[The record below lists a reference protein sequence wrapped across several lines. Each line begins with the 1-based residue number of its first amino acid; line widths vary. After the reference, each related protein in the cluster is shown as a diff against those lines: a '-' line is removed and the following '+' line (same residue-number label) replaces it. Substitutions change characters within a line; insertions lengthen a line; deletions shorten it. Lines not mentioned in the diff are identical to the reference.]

1 VTPGLRTN
9 AQVSVRSADGTTI
22 AAAAGL
28 VNGIGRRLPWWRPRL
43 AAGPPAAPGLPWR
56 REWGYLS
63 GSRPSRRP
71 PESSPMSN
79 ASSSPL
85 KVAIIG
91 CGRPRGTDG
100 ATGFGMAHR
109 HMAGFFATGR
119 CTLAA
124 VADVSR
130 GNAEAFVAAHNP
142 AAAIFADYR
151 KLLRAVRPDVVSVC
165 LWPHLHAQVVGA
177 AARWHPRVIFCEKP
191 MDINWDACLRMHRT
205 CRRNGVL
212 LAINH
217 QRRFNRPLAKARA
230 LLDGGAIGRLLRME
244 GAWHNL
250 SDSGTHVLDLMFF
263 FNQDT
268 PADWVLGQIDLR
280 GATKVFGALNAGHGL
295 TEFRF
300 RNGVRALYHFGHQH
314 GELGCL
320 LRLTGEGGVIEI
332 LNEAPWLRLR
342 RHGQA
347 EWEPV
352 DTGESIH
359 DDQAIYRAIAD
370 ILACLD
376 AGTMPQL
383 ASDHALQTAEIIFAT
398 HESARRRARVDL
410 PLPSGPCAMLS
421 MVAAGELKVVNPV
434 ELPAPA
440 APADKPPPRPKPAA
454 KRRPRR
460 RKK

>member
-1 VTPGLRTN
+1 
-9 AQVSVRSADGTTI
+9 
-22 AAAAGL
+22 
-28 VNGIGRRLPWWRPRL
+28 
-43 AAGPPAAPGLPWR
+43 
-56 REWGYLS
+56 
-63 GSRPSRRP
+63 
-71 PESSPMSN
+71 MSN
-79 ASSSPL
+79 TSSSPL

-119 CTLAA
+119 CALAA
-124 VADVSR
+124 VADLSR
-130 GNAEAFVAAHNP
+130 ENAAAFVAAHNP
-142 AAAIFADYR
+142 AAAIYADYR
-151 KLLRAVRPDVVSVC
+151 RLLREVRPDVVSVC
-165 LWPHLHAQVVGA
+165 LWPHLHARVVCA
-177 AARWHPRVIFCEKP
+177 AARYHPRVILCEKP
-191 MDINWDACLRMHRT
+191 MDVHWDACLRMHRA
-205 CRRNGVL
+205 CRRHGVL

-250 SDSGTHVLDLMFF
+250 ADSGTHVLDLMFF
-263 FNQDT
+263 FNRDT
-268 PADWVLGQIDLR
+268 PAEWVLGQIDLR
-280 GATKVFGALNAGHGL
+280 GATKVFGALNAGHGI

-300 RNGVRALYHFGHQH
+300 QNGVRALYHFGHQH
-314 GELGCL
+314 AELGCL
-320 LRLTGEGGVIEI
+320 LRLTGESGVIEV

-347 EWEPV
+347 DWEVV

-359 DDQAIYRAIAD
+359 DDQAISRGIAD

-383 ASDHALQTAEIIFAT
+383 ASDRALRATEIIFAT
-398 HESARRRARVDL
+398 HESARRRGRVDL

-421 MVAAGELKVVNPV
+421 MVAAGQLKVVNPA
-434 ELPAPA
+434 ELPAPLAA
-440 APADKPPPRPKPAA
+440 APQPAQRAKAA
-454 KRRPRR
+454 KRRRR
-460 RKK
+460 ARK

>member
-1 VTPGLRTN
+1 
-9 AQVSVRSADGTTI
+9 
-22 AAAAGL
+22 
-28 VNGIGRRLPWWRPRL
+28 
-43 AAGPPAAPGLPWR
+43 
-56 REWGYLS
+56 
-63 GSRPSRRP
+63 
-71 PESSPMSN
+71 MSN
-79 ASSSPL
+79 ASSPPL

-124 VADVSR
+124 VADLSR
-130 GNAEAFVAAHNP
+130 ENAGAFVAAHNP

-151 KLLRAVRPDVVSVC
+151 RLLRTVRPDVVSVC
-165 LWPHLHAQVVGA
+165 LWPHLHAQVVCA
-177 AARWHPRVIFCEKP
+177 AARYHPRVIFCEKP
-191 MDINWDACLRMHRT
+191 MDIHWDGCLRMHRT
-205 CRRNGVL
+205 CRKHGVL

-217 QRRFNRPLAKARA
+217 QRRFNRPLAKAKA
-230 LLDGGAIGRLLRME
+230 LLDGGAIGRLQRME

-250 SDSGTHVLDLMFF
+250 ADSGTHVLDLMFF

-268 PADWVLGQIDLR
+268 PADWVLGQIDMR
-280 GATKVFGALNAGHGL
+280 GATKVFGALNAGHGV

-300 RNGVRALYHFGHQH
+300 RNGVRALYHFGHQN

-359 DDQAIYRAIAD
+359 DDQAIHRAIAD

-383 ASDHALQTAEIIFAT
+383 ASDHALRASEIIFAT

-410 PLPSGPCAMLS
+410 PLPPGPCAMLS
-421 MVAAGELKVVNPV
+421 MVDAGELKVVNPV
-434 ELPAPA
+434 ELPAQPGA
-440 APADKPPPRPKPAA
+440 APKPAPRPNAAA

-460 RKK
+460 RARK